1 VGNRIFTAT
10 QAGTKFVVCVFDE
23 DHLMDESIQRNA
35 PHSTTESGFDH
46 LAGQTVQVV
55 IGNSVL
61 PDREVNVAGQ
71 ITLTTSEAALPG
83 VLEVGKNFSVKV
95 KTMPINSRAANSSQN
110 ALRQKRVDR
119 MNLRV
124 HNSAGVSIDG
134 NLVPVRSFGD
144 SGNSPLNSSLVP
156 TSGIIED
163 NNGGNGWDREVAP
176 LITVDGPTP
185 FHLQAISYEVS
196 SS

>member
-1 VGNRIFTAT
+1 MEMEH
-10 QAGTKFVVCVFDE
+10 K
-23 DHLMDESIQRNA
+23 
-35 PHSTTESGFDH
+35 
-46 LAGQTVQVV
+46 TVDLVM
-55 IGNSVL
+55 GNSVL
-61 PDREVNVAGQ
+61 PSRSVSITGT
-71 ITLTTSEAALPG
+71 ITLTAEEAALTDT
-83 VLEVGKNFSVKV
+83 LEVGQNFTPKV

-110 ALRQKRVDR
+110 VLRQKRVDR

-124 HNSAGVSIDG
+124 HSSAGVSIDG

-176 LITVDGPTP
+176 LITIDSPTP

>member
-1 VGNRIFTAT
+1 MIKPLGQTGLAAAASRTSEDANFIFVINDDGTAVICNTLREQDIIGFTRINQTRASGSTGIFRRVCTVGNRIFTAT
-10 QAGTKFVVCVFDE
+10 QVGTKFVVCVFDE

-110 ALRQKRVDR
+110 A
-119 MNLRV
+119 
-124 HNSAGVSIDG
+124 
-134 NLVPVRSFGD
+134 
-144 SGNSPLNSSLVP
+144 
-156 TSGIIED
+156 
-163 NNGGNGWDREVAP
+163 
-176 LITVDGPTP
+176 
-185 FHLQAISYEVS
+185 
-196 SS
+196 